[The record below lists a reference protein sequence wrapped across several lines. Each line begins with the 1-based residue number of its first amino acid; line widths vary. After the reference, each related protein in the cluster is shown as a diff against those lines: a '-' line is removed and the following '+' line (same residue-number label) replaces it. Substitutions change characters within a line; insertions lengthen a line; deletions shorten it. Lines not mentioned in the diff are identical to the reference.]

1 MEWTCSSAPITCSM
15 GTDLEPV
22 AYLCKRQ
29 FRRNAMIR
37 NDYSKSR
44 LLVIKQATAKA
55 LGVTIPESFLLRAPT
70 TSTIIDMRE
79 KCDPDLTQRNCVR
92 RTVLIFIFIVRRR
105 APAVRVRCHRR
116 RSSGSGTSRRSPR
129 THILKLFHNP
139 RRWCPAIWANLPSI
153 AI

>member
-55 LGVTIPESFLLRAPT
+55 LGVTIPESFLLRA
-70 TSTIIDMRE
+70 DDFHYHRHAGEMR
-79 KCDPDLTQRNCVR
+79 
-92 RTVLIFIFIVRRR
+92 
-105 APAVRVRCHRR
+105 
-116 RSSGSGTSRRSPR
+116 SGSHAT
-129 THILKLFHNP
+129 
-139 RRWCPAIWANLPSI
+139 
-153 AI
+153 